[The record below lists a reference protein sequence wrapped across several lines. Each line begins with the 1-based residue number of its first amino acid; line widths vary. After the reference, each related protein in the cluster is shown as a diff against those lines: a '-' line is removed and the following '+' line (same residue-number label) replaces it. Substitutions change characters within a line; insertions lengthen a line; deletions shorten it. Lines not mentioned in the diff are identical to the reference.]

1 MSKIINNFQYREFF
15 TEPNNNDTEE
25 SPTNSNNI
33 DNQNTDNENTDNQNT
48 DDQNTDEENEDSQ
61 NEDSQ
66 NEDNQNTDE
75 KTNNIEDES
84 QDEIDDD
91 ELDEGD
97 DPEENE
103 LNDMLNEDEQDDD
116 ELSEDDINSLIGN
129 KFKDDPSKDE
139 IDNDVYVPLRG
150 NDNDKMDGLKY
161 DEKLTDLDIDDDD
174 DDNLFTQGGSKGEAA
189 LNQINS
195 IQEDGDELANLLLS
209 IPLDFINLLI
219 ETHVKLIGTVL
230 QGPINKT
237 DEYLQPI
244 RQALNGLY
252 ILVQPIVQLINNMIG
267 LPFAVG
273 ALLWSTLCNVM
284 KVFGVSL
291 GCKTNFKPF
300 NFLIEVF
307 DVITNINPFKL
318 KDFYF
323 NEEYRASFMQG
334 IKDIG
339 KKIAEAIILIIKVM
353 NTVTKII
360 EYLING
366 MKKIVELIVDVTS
379 SDNLQNFLLVLIMI
393 SIIYIVLFGTNK
405 YISIFF

>member
-1 MSKIINNFQYREFF
+1 MSKIINNLQYREFF
-15 TEPNNNDTEE
+15 TEPNDTDE
-25 SPTNSNNI
+25 STTNSNNI
-33 DNQNTDNENTDNQNT
+33 DNENIDNENIDEQNEDNENTDEQNIDNENTGNQ
-48 DDQNTDEENEDSQ
+48 
-61 NEDSQ
+61 
-66 NEDNQNTDE
+66 
-75 KTNNIEDES
+75 NIEDES

-116 ELSEDDINSLIGN
+116 ELSDDDINSLMGD

-139 IDNDVYVPLRG
+139 IDDDVYVAPPIDR
-150 NDNDKMDGLKY
+150 NSRMDGLKY
-161 DEKLTDLDIDDDD
+161 DEKLTDLDVDDDD
-174 DDNLFTQGGSKGEAA
+174 DDNLFTQGGAKGQAA
-189 LNQINS
+189 LDQLNS
-195 IQEDGDELANLLLS
+195 IAEDGDELADLILS
-209 IPLDFINLLI
+209 VPMDFINLAI
-219 ETHVKLIGTVL
+219 ETLVKLIGSVL

-291 GCKTNFKPF
+291 GCKTDFKPF

-307 DVITNINPFKL
+307 DVITNVNPFKL
-318 KDFYF
+318 KDFFF
-323 NEEYRASFMQG
+323 NDDYRASFMQG

-339 KKIAEAIILIIKVM
+339 KKIAETIILIIKVM

-366 MKKIVELIVDVTS
+366 MKKVVGIIVDVTS

-405 YISIFF
+405 FISIFF

>member
-1 MSKIINNFQYREFF
+1 MSKIINNFRYREFF

-33 DNQNTDNENTDNQNT
+33 DNENTDNENTNDQNIDDQNTDEENEENQNT
-48 DDQNTDEENEDSQ
+48 DDQNTDEN
-61 NEDSQ
+61 
-66 NEDNQNTDE
+66 NQ
-75 KTNNIEDES
+75 NIEDES

-97 DPEENE
+97 DPESNE

-116 ELSEDDINSLIGN
+116 ELSEDDINSLINGN
-129 KFKDDPSKDE
+129 KGTRDDPSKDE
-139 IDNDVYVPLRG
+139 IDEDVYVPLIG
-150 NDNDKMDGLKY
+150 DKNSRMDDLKY

-174 DDNLFTQGGSKGEAA
+174 DDNLFKQGGAKGDAA

-195 IQEDGDELANLLLS
+195 IQEDGDEIANLLLS

-219 ETHVKLIGTVL
+219 ETHVKLIGSVL

-291 GCKTNFKPF
+291 GCKTNFQPF

-323 NEEYRASFMQG
+323 NEEYRASFLQG

-360 EYLING
+360 EYLIKG
-366 MKKIVELIVDVTS
+366 MKKTVELIVDVTS

-393 SIIYIVLFGTNK
+393 SIIYIVLFGVNK
-405 YISIFF
+405 YISIFY